1 MARSK
6 TKKWSHVDDGNLML
20 LAALAAILVGAFG
33 ILLYRQKLTAEMMK
47 PKVMTVTMSAQNGS
61 KENGT
66 ATLTEVNGKT
76 TVSLN
81 ITGAPKGVAQP
92 AHIHIGKCPTPGAV
106 KYPLTSP
113 VDGKSETTLNVTL
126 DELKAQQP
134 LALNVHKSATQSGVY
149 VSCGNLTF

>member
-1 MARSK
+1 MAKKS
-6 TKKWSHVDDGNLML
+6 KKWSHIDDGNLMI

-47 PKVMTVTMSAQNGS
+47 PKVMTVTLSAQNGS

-76 TVSLN
+76 TVTVD

-92 AHIHIGKCPTPGAV
+92 AHIHVGKCPAPGAV
-106 KYPLTSP
+106 KYPLTN
-113 VDGKSETTLNVTL
+113 VTDGKSETTLNVTL
-126 DELKAQQP
+126 DDLKSQAP
-134 LALNVHKSATQSGVY
+134 LALNVHKSGTQASTY
-149 VSCGNLTF
+149 VSCGNLNF